1 MKYSD
6 KVKAGIELCVELAS
20 EGFYYEDFSDLITM
34 YEENEDYEMCEA
46 IKLFL
51 DGVDLTERAIQMRLM
66 NELTG
71 NKRDIKKT
79 YE

>member
-1 MKYSD
+1 MNYSG
-6 KVKAGIELCVELAS
+6 KVKAGIELCVELS
-20 EGFYYEDFSDLITM
+20 TEGFYYEDFSDLLIL

-71 NKRDIKKT
+71 NKRNIKKT

>member
-1 MKYSD
+1 MNYSG
-6 KVKAGIELCVELAS
+6 KVKAGIELCVELS
-20 EGFYYEDFSDLITM
+20 IEGFYYEDFSDLLIL